1 MTILHYYFPIETV
14 RLISSP
20 LDKSMP
26 TYFGCILGICVF
38 VVSIRIYGE
47 EQKVILAQPITQPT
61 IYSTVAKEVLLTAYA
76 QIDES
81 VTFELYP
88 AKRALRIADKGLTDG
103 LLARTPGLEQDYPNL
118 RMLSVPVAFEKV
130 YLFTNQRYV
139 SPIDWR
145 ELTKYRVAVVRG
157 FMLVAQNFP
166 PSILVEVSSIEQAF
180 YMLSQ
185 HKVDFVIDLE
195 SGQCSLKKLG
205 LSEIRKLEPAMTELI
220 VYHYLHKN
228 NKALMTRVEP
238 ILRKM
243 ETQGKIKALYQKV
256 NRAFNCDNLPY
267 VP

>member
-1 MTILHYYFPIETV
+1 
-14 RLISSP
+14 
-20 LDKSMP
+20 MP
-26 TYFGCILGICVF
+26 TYIGYILGISLF
-38 VVSIRIYGE
+38 VVSIRIYGD
-47 EQKVILAQPITQPT
+47 EQTILLAQPITQPT
-61 IYSTVAKEVLLTAYA
+61 IYSSVAKEVLLSAYA

-145 ELTKYRVAVVRG
+145 ELTKYRVAAVRG
-157 FMLVAQNFP
+157 FMLVAQSFP
-166 PSILVEVSSIEQAF
+166 SGILVEVSSIEQAF

-195 SGQCSLKKLG
+195 SGECSLKKLG

-220 VYHYLHKN
+220 VYHYLHEN

-243 ETQGKIKALYQKV
+243 ETQGKIKAIYQKV

-267 VP
+267 IP